1 MAGNS
6 VKEIRVAG
14 SGRILVAPA
23 ETAGPADTTVA
34 WGAAWKD
41 LGYTSTDGIK
51 LSKKDKLD
59 PIDTWQS
66 LSPARFVLSDR
77 DLTVKFQMM
86 QMNEDTLPF
95 FMGGGSITETAASSG
110 VYKYEVA
117 TNPEV
122 NERALGIEFTD
133 GSSVIYRFV
142 IPRGHVTD
150 TEEMSLARNSAI
162 KLGVT
167 FSALAVK
174 DSSPLAT
181 FLMKDPAYAAG

>member
-14 SGRILVAPA
+14 TGKILVAPA
-23 ETAGPADTTVA
+23 ETAAPTDTTAA
-34 WGAAWKD
+34 WSAAWKD

-86 QMNEDTLPF
+86 QLNEDTLPF
-95 FMGGGSITETAASSG
+95 FMGGGTVAETAASSG

-117 TNPEV
+117 TTPKI

-133 GSSVIYRFV
+133 GSSVTYRFV

-150 TEEMSLARNSAI
+150 TEELSLARNSAI

-167 FSALAVK
+167 FSALAV
-174 DSSPLAT
+174 DDTTPLAT
-181 FLMKDPAYAAG
+181 FLMKDSAYAAG